1 MKKGRSESEY
11 KEIEH
16 DTEVKISDSILKVL
30 FIIHFDLIFFNKIE
44 IFNND

>member
-30 FIIHFDLIFFNKIE
+30 I
-44 IFNND
+44 IFNHLKLTFLYKDRNF